1 MMASIDKGS
10 ISPDI
15 QKRIEEILQKNK
27 IMTQS
32 IQKKHTISQSK
43 EIKLDP
49 RKISMSKTNPR
60 GIIEYANQ
68 DFMDACGFEEYELMG
83 QPHNIV
89 RHPSMPR
96 TVFKFMW
103 DRLDQKKGLYAVVK
117 NQRKDGDHYWVITQL
132 TSKVD
137 QNGNIVSH
145 YAKRKAAPPEVI
157 YTFEKLYKKLRAIEE
172 NQSLEV
178 AEKYF
183 FGMLEEKNIS
193 YDEFI
198 FNTLGADESV
208 LESYFTKPKKNKRNK
223 GFFLFRLFKK

>member
-1 MMASIDKGS
+1 MMASVDKG
-10 ISPDI
+10 ISHDI

-27 IMTQS
+27 IMTRS
-32 IQKKHTISQSK
+32 IRERQTISHDK

-49 RKISMSKTNPR
+49 SKISMSKTNPK

-83 QPHNIV
+83 QPHSIV
-89 RHPSMPR
+89 RHPSMPK
-96 TVFKFMW
+96 TIFKFMW
-103 DRLDQKKGLYAVVK
+103 DRLNHKKGLYAVVK
-117 NQRKDGDHYWVITQL
+117 NLRKDGNHYWVITQL
-132 TSKVD
+132 SSKVD
-137 QNGNIVSH
+137 ENGNIISH

-157 YTFEKLYKKLRAIEE
+157 YTFEKLYRKLTAIEE

-183 FGMLEEKNIS
+183 LGMLEEKDIS

-198 FNTLGADESV
+198 FNALGADESV
-208 LESYFTKPKKNKRNK
+208 LESYFSKPKKNKANK